1 MWITAR
7 NMHSLQNSSNADAD
21 SLRSISCPTWSHG
34 LPLRVCPSSKDLTCQ
49 RTDWTMFRLR
59 SYRFF
64 SNLARKFSRFASSM
78 HKSQGPSGVKSA
90 KTYPAQ
96 GLELEWP
103 LQNPLEWND
112 RMSHRFPSQSSE
124 YVEDGGRMQTWECRL
139 NVESSIVATQS
150 KCVLRLRYCEWLG
163 SCFAKRGAFRV
174 SRPLLEYPSAVWIAS
189 QQSTWDARQ
198 QESSGARISSLSL
211 SMSMSSSFKASSYIR
226 ITSDKQPFH

>member
-1 MWITAR
+1 MV
-7 NMHSLQNSSNADAD
+7 SLYAFV
-21 SLRSISCPTWSHG
+21 LRLKIWLAKELTEQCFVWDHIASFRTWLESFRDLLALCINPKG
-34 LPLRVCPSSKDLTCQ
+34 PLAPVFSWLPVTKRKATKKESR
-49 RTDWTMFRLR
+49 RT
-59 SYRFF
+59 
-64 SNLARKFSRFASSM
+64 
-78 HKSQGPSGVKSA
+78 KSA

-139 NVESSIVATQS
+139 NVESSIVETQS
-150 KCVLRLRYCEWLG
+150 KCVLRLRCCEWLG

-174 SRPLLEYPSAVWIAS
+174 SRPLLAYPSAVWIAS

-198 QESSGARISSLSL
+198 QESSGARILSLSL
-211 SMSMSSSFKASSYIR
+211 SMAMSSSFKASSSRVR
-226 ITSDKQPFH
+226 ISESQVTSSP